1 MSVNASWMRMF
12 LEMQRRCN
20 FSKGDALALGV
31 QDVMFTHEEAAQ
43 LMRERKTDF
52 RVLADSERNYHLSRN
67 QTQFT
72 SDPRH
77 YMDVKDLF
85 SMLGYGSLTTLD
97 AFENDKP
104 DIQWNLCD
112 PMPESMHN
120 KFDLLFDIGVLEHT
134 ADIFQSLE
142 NAGNLVKP
150 GGWMILYLPMV
161 SPINTC
167 MFHPNPPF
175 YFDNLAQNGFGNF
188 VSWIN
193 WMPDWDQQTDIRTVW
208 LNYQYNDDVYIWKPR
223 YYTVM
228 WFMAQK
234 LEYKNIF
241 KPALQNFYKEWHAG
255 GKLFSTMET
264 DLMNGVE
271 GRPLTGVHASAHIL
285 SAAAAR
291 SKFAAE
297 ILRRFNPKIACPW
310 QQPSAQF
317 DPTALQLAKYPLCEL
332 GVPYASEP
340 TVPPID
346 SRTQAD
352 VPEQML
358 VGPSMREQLYL

>member
-1 MSVNASWMRMF
+1 MSVNASWLRMF

-31 QDVMFTHEEAAQ
+31 QDVMFTHDTAAE
-43 LMRERKTDF
+43 LIRERKTDF
-52 RVLADSERNYHLSRN
+52 RVLGDSDRSYHLSRN
-67 QTQFT
+67 QKQFT

-85 SMLGYGSLTTLD
+85 AMLGYSSLTTLD

-112 PMPESMHN
+112 QIPESMHN
-120 KFDLLFDIGVLEHT
+120 KYDLLFDIGCLEHT

-142 NAGNLVKP
+142 NVGNLVKP
-150 GGWMILYLPMV
+150 GGWIILYLPMV

-167 MFHPNPPF
+167 MYHPNPPF

-188 VSWIN
+188 LSWIN

-208 LNYQYNDDVYIWKPR
+208 LNFQYNDDVYIWRPR

-234 LEYKNIF
+234 LEYKKMF

-255 GKLFSTMET
+255 GELLVTSERE
-264 DLMNGVE
+264 LMKGIEN
-271 GRPLTGVHASAHIL
+271 RPLTGVRSSRILNASA
-285 SAAAAR
+285 AK
-291 SKFAAE
+291 SKFAAD
-297 ILRRFNPKIACPW
+297 ILQRLNSKIACPW

-317 DPTALQLAKYPLCEL
+317 KPTSLQLTKYPMCEL

-352 VPEQML
+352 IPEQML
-358 VGPSMREQLYL
+358 VGPLKREQLYL